1 MGQTSEPVS
10 GQDPDVYCM
19 MQTVDLWL
27 PVALRTAELNFALI
41 ITGTS
46 REYYTVF
53 FD

>member
-19 MQTVDLWL
+19 MQTVDLRL

-41 ITGTS
+41 TGTS